1 MGVMPIPCPHFKITI
16 VKRSQGQSAVA
27 GAAYQ
32 SGERLFSEYDQKTK
46 FYNKKKE
53 LVHAEIMLPSHAP
66 PGFADRATLWNAV
79 EAVENQWNSQL
90 ARRIV
95 LAFPVEVPKEQYLSM
110 IKEFCQE
117 QFVSKGMI
125 ADFAIHDK
133 GDGNPHA
140 HILLTLRAMDEH
152 GKWLPKAR
160 KVYDL
165 DENGERIQLPSGN
178 WKCHKE
184 NTVDWNDQKYAGVW
198 RHGWETITNRYLEA
212 AGRPER
218 VDLRSFERQGIQQ
231 IPTVHLGPA
240 AHQMEKRGIETFLGN
255 LNRDIRA
262 ANSLMQSIR
271 SAIRGLQRWI
281 ADLNEKKQLLLDALE
296 KAKEPTLSDL
306 LVDYFNLRNEQRSDW
321 SGKAKL
327 KCTVRDFEEV
337 KRAVD
342 YLKAHSLNT
351 AEDLD
356 TAIRRL
362 CLLFC
367 TPAALFSS
375 PQMCYNSL
383 SIRKRGTR
391 MARNRQNLNIIY
403 ISDRMRETLR
413 PIVSCALTAVVA
425 PMGYGKTTAVRWFLA
440 EQARAGAVVL
450 QASIYSDNRSIFW
463 KSVQKAFAA
472 AGLTVLEGYDC
483 PADASGAALLLED
496 LCAALGGKTPYYLFL
511 DDFHLLGDERV
522 AQFLCRLAYRLPEN
536 VHLIVASRNRFL
548 PGEQVVRLGRR
559 LHRIEADG
567 LRLNREELLAY
578 THRCGV
584 EITAAQA
591 ESLLRSCEGWFSAV
605 YLNLHALAERGSLL
619 QPGSDIY
626 AMFTAAMLESLPE
639 KTRGFLAVMGLA
651 DEFTVEMARA
661 VTALPDA
668 EEVLRALTQQ
678 NAFVTRLPDGVSFRF
693 HHMMKEC
700 AERLFAQLPAARQT
714 EVWQRYGHWYAQKAQ
729 YLHAL
734 QAFEHCGDRD
744 AALAVIEADAGDL
757 LASLSPAELLQRLD
771 RCPVEA
777 LQRHPLAILV
787 LMRRMFTWQQIPK
800 MMELK
805 ALLEAAVAQHPA
817 WPAAERGNLLGEC
830 DLIQSFLF
838 YNDIT
843 QMSRLHRSASRQM
856 SRPAVTLRNSGSWTF
871 GSPSVLMMYYRAPG
885 ELGKELAE
893 MYECMP
899 HYYKITN
906 GHGRGAEL
914 LMDAEAAYLQG
925 AWEKAAVLLERARAD
940 SAGQENMTLCC
951 DFLALRL
958 ALCGKGK
965 EEYDFAA
972 KRAALLQKHDGVQV
986 HLLESIAAYF
996 YALQGRPEQA
1006 PELFREHK
1014 LAEVSFF
1021 GPCRPMMSLIE
1032 QQVWLA
1038 QGEYVKVIAHS
1049 EGLLRRCEAMHYGL
1063 VGLQARIQLAAA
1075 QLRFGQRADARAALA
1090 AALLDALQDDFW
1102 VLFVEQYPALAPLL
1116 EGEDWAACEPRLGP
1130 FVARILPA
1138 GRAFAARLGLRAPAP
1153 APELPLTDRDR
1164 ELARLVAGRCTN
1176 KEIAAALYLSE
1187 GTVKQYINQLYAKLD
1202 MGGDPR
1208 TRRAR
1213 LAEWYQKNAPRN

>member
-53 LVHAEIMLPSHAP
+53 LVHAEVMLPSHAP
-66 PGFADRATLWNAV
+66 PGYADRATLWNAV

-281 ADLNEKKQLLLDALE
+281 ADLTEKKQILLDALE

-413 PIVSCALTAVVA
+413 PIASCALTAVVA

-440 EQARAGAVVL
+440 EQAKAGAVVL

-463 KSVQKAFAA
+463 KSVQKAFTA

-536 VHLIVASRNRFL
+536 VHLIVVSRNRFL

-714 EVWQRYGHWYAQKAQ
+714 EVWQRYGRWYAQKAQ

-744 AALAVIEADAGDL
+744 AALAVIEADAGNL

-805 ALLEAAVAQHPA
+805 ALLEAAVAQHPE

-925 AWEKAAVLLERARAD
+925 AWEKAAVLLERARVDAT
-940 SAGQENMTLCC
+940 GQENMTLCC

-965 EEYDFAA
+965 EGYDFAA

-1032 QQVWLA
+1032 QQIWLA

-1075 QLRFGQRADARAALA
+1075 QLHFGQRAEARAALA
-1090 AALLDALQDDFW
+1090 AALLDAVQDDFW

-1116 EGEDWAACEPRLGP
+1116 EGEDWAVCEPRLGP

-1138 GRAFAARLGLRAPAP
+1138 GRAFAARLGLPAPAP

>member
-1 MGVMPIPCPHFKITI
+1 
-16 VKRSQGQSAVA
+16 
-27 GAAYQ
+27 
-32 SGERLFSEYDQKTK
+32 
-46 FYNKKKE
+46 
-53 LVHAEIMLPSHAP
+53 
-66 PGFADRATLWNAV
+66 
-79 EAVENQWNSQL
+79 
-90 ARRIV
+90 
-95 LAFPVEVPKEQYLSM
+95 
-110 IKEFCQE
+110 
-117 QFVSKGMI
+117 
-125 ADFAIHDK
+125 
-133 GDGNPHA
+133 
-140 HILLTLRAMDEH
+140 
-152 GKWLPKAR
+152 
-160 KVYDL
+160 
-165 DENGERIQLPSGN
+165 
-178 WKCHKE
+178 
-184 NTVDWNDQKYAGVW
+184 
-198 RHGWETITNRYLEA
+198 
-212 AGRPER
+212 
-218 VDLRSFERQGIQQ
+218 
-231 IPTVHLGPA
+231 
-240 AHQMEKRGIETFLGN
+240 
-255 LNRDIRA
+255 
-262 ANSLMQSIR
+262 
-271 SAIRGLQRWI
+271 
-281 ADLNEKKQLLLDALE
+281 
-296 KAKEPTLSDL
+296 
-306 LVDYFNLRNEQRSDW
+306 
-321 SGKAKL
+321 
-327 KCTVRDFEEV
+327 
-337 KRAVD
+337 
-342 YLKAHSLNT
+342 
-351 AEDLD
+351 
-356 TAIRRL
+356 
-362 CLLFC
+362 
-367 TPAALFSS
+367 
-375 PQMCYNSL
+375 
-383 SIRKRGTR
+383 

-413 PIVSCALTAVVA
+413 PIASCALTAVVA

-440 EQARAGAVVL
+440 EQAKAGAVVL

-463 KSVQKAFAA
+463 KSVQKAFIA

-567 LRLNREELLAY
+567 LRLNQEELLAY

-584 EITAAQA
+584 EITAAQT

-619 QPGSDIY
+619 QLGSDIY

-714 EVWQRYGHWYAQKAQ
+714 EVWQRYGRWYAQKAQ

-805 ALLEAAVAQHPA
+805 ALLEAAVAQHPE

-940 SAGQENMTLCC
+940 AAGQENMTLCC

-965 EEYDFAA
+965 EGYDFAA

-996 YALQGRPEQA
+996 YALQGRP
-1006 PELFREHK
+1006 R
-1014 LAEVSFF
+1014 SCS
-1021 GPCRPMMSLIE
+1021 GSTS
-1032 QQVWLA
+1032 W
-1038 QGEYVKVIAHS
+1038 
-1049 EGLLRRCEAMHYGL
+1049 
-1063 VGLQARIQLAAA
+1063 
-1075 QLRFGQRADARAALA
+1075 
-1090 AALLDALQDDFW
+1090 
-1102 VLFVEQYPALAPLL
+1102 
-1116 EGEDWAACEPRLGP
+1116 PR
-1130 FVARILPA
+1130 
-1138 GRAFAARLGLRAPAP
+1138 
-1153 APELPLTDRDR
+1153 
-1164 ELARLVAGRCTN
+1164 
-1176 KEIAAALYLSE
+1176 
-1187 GTVKQYINQLYAKLD
+1187 
-1202 MGGDPR
+1202 
-1208 TRRAR
+1208 
-1213 LAEWYQKNAPRN
+1213 

>member
-1 MGVMPIPCPHFKITI
+1 
-16 VKRSQGQSAVA
+16 
-27 GAAYQ
+27 
-32 SGERLFSEYDQKTK
+32 
-46 FYNKKKE
+46 
-53 LVHAEIMLPSHAP
+53 
-66 PGFADRATLWNAV
+66 
-79 EAVENQWNSQL
+79 
-90 ARRIV
+90 
-95 LAFPVEVPKEQYLSM
+95 
-110 IKEFCQE
+110 
-117 QFVSKGMI
+117 
-125 ADFAIHDK
+125 
-133 GDGNPHA
+133 
-140 HILLTLRAMDEH
+140 
-152 GKWLPKAR
+152 
-160 KVYDL
+160 
-165 DENGERIQLPSGN
+165 
-178 WKCHKE
+178 
-184 NTVDWNDQKYAGVW
+184 
-198 RHGWETITNRYLEA
+198 
-212 AGRPER
+212 
-218 VDLRSFERQGIQQ
+218 
-231 IPTVHLGPA
+231 
-240 AHQMEKRGIETFLGN
+240 
-255 LNRDIRA
+255 
-262 ANSLMQSIR
+262 
-271 SAIRGLQRWI
+271 
-281 ADLNEKKQLLLDALE
+281 
-296 KAKEPTLSDL
+296 
-306 LVDYFNLRNEQRSDW
+306 
-321 SGKAKL
+321 
-327 KCTVRDFEEV
+327 
-337 KRAVD
+337 
-342 YLKAHSLNT
+342 
-351 AEDLD
+351 
-356 TAIRRL
+356 
-362 CLLFC
+362 
-367 TPAALFSS
+367 
-375 PQMCYNSL
+375 
-383 SIRKRGTR
+383 

-413 PIVSCALTAVVA
+413 PIASCALTAVVA

-440 EQARAGAVVL
+440 EQAKAGAVVL

-559 LHRIEADG
+559 LHHIEADG

-714 EVWQRYGHWYAQKAQ
+714 DVWQRYGRWYAQKAQ

-805 ALLEAAVAQHPA
+805 ALLEAAVAQHPE

-885 ELGKELAE
+885 
-893 MYECMP
+893 
-899 HYYKITN
+899 
-906 GHGRGAEL
+906 
-914 LMDAEAAYLQG
+914 
-925 AWEKAAVLLERARAD
+925 
-940 SAGQENMTLCC
+940 QENMTLCC

-965 EEYDFAA
+965 EGYDFAA

-1063 VGLQARIQLAAA
+1063 VGLQARIQLPISSF
-1075 QLRFGQRADARAALA
+1075 R
-1090 AALLDALQDDFW
+1090 
-1102 VLFVEQYPALAPLL
+1102 
-1116 EGEDWAACEPRLGP
+1116 
-1130 FVARILPA
+1130 
-1138 GRAFAARLGLRAPAP
+1138 
-1153 APELPLTDRDR
+1153 
-1164 ELARLVAGRCTN
+1164 
-1176 KEIAAALYLSE
+1176 
-1187 GTVKQYINQLYAKLD
+1187 
-1202 MGGDPR
+1202 
-1208 TRRAR
+1208 
-1213 LAEWYQKNAPRN
+1213 

>member
-1 MGVMPIPCPHFKITI
+1 
-16 VKRSQGQSAVA
+16 
-27 GAAYQ
+27 
-32 SGERLFSEYDQKTK
+32 
-46 FYNKKKE
+46 
-53 LVHAEIMLPSHAP
+53 
-66 PGFADRATLWNAV
+66 
-79 EAVENQWNSQL
+79 
-90 ARRIV
+90 
-95 LAFPVEVPKEQYLSM
+95 
-110 IKEFCQE
+110 
-117 QFVSKGMI
+117 
-125 ADFAIHDK
+125 
-133 GDGNPHA
+133 
-140 HILLTLRAMDEH
+140 
-152 GKWLPKAR
+152 
-160 KVYDL
+160 
-165 DENGERIQLPSGN
+165 
-178 WKCHKE
+178 
-184 NTVDWNDQKYAGVW
+184 
-198 RHGWETITNRYLEA
+198 
-212 AGRPER
+212 
-218 VDLRSFERQGIQQ
+218 
-231 IPTVHLGPA
+231 
-240 AHQMEKRGIETFLGN
+240 
-255 LNRDIRA
+255 
-262 ANSLMQSIR
+262 
-271 SAIRGLQRWI
+271 
-281 ADLNEKKQLLLDALE
+281 
-296 KAKEPTLSDL
+296 
-306 LVDYFNLRNEQRSDW
+306 
-321 SGKAKL
+321 
-327 KCTVRDFEEV
+327 
-337 KRAVD
+337 
-342 YLKAHSLNT
+342 
-351 AEDLD
+351 
-356 TAIRRL
+356 
-362 CLLFC
+362 
-367 TPAALFSS
+367 
-375 PQMCYNSL
+375 
-383 SIRKRGTR
+383 

-413 PIVSCALTAVVA
+413 PIASCALTAVVA

-440 EQARAGAVVL
+440 EQAKAGAVVL

-483 PADASGAALLLED
+483 PADASDAALLLED

-605 YLNLHALAERGSLL
+605 YLNLHALTERGSLL

-744 AALAVIEADAGDL
+744 AALAVIEADAGNL
-757 LASLSPAELLQRLD
+757 LASLSPAELLQRLG

-805 ALLEAAVAQHPA
+805 ALLEAAVAQHPE

-925 AWEKAAVLLERARAD
+925 AWEKAAVLLERARVDAT
-940 SAGQENMTLCC
+940 GQENMTLCC

-965 EEYDFAA
+965 EGYDFAA
-972 KRAALLQKHDGVQV
+972 KRAALLQKARWGAGASAGKHRRLFLCPAGQAGAGPGAVPGAQAGRGELLWALPPHDVP
-986 HLLESIAAYF
+986 HRAAD
-996 YALQGRPEQA
+996 
-1006 PELFREHK
+1006 
-1014 LAEVSFF
+1014 
-1021 GPCRPMMSLIE
+1021 
-1032 QQVWLA
+1032 
-1038 QGEYVKVIAHS
+1038 
-1049 EGLLRRCEAMHYGL
+1049 L
-1063 VGLQARIQLAAA
+1063 VGAGRVREGDRPQRGPAAPVRGHA
-1075 QLRFGQRADARAALA
+1075 LRLGGAAGPH
-1090 AALLDALQDDFW
+1090 
-1102 VLFVEQYPALAPLL
+1102 PAGGGAAPL
-1116 EGEDWAACEPRLGP
+1116 R
-1130 FVARILPA
+1130 PA
-1138 GRAFAARLGLRAPAP
+1138 GRSPGRAGSGF
-1153 APELPLTDRDR
+1153 
-1164 ELARLVAGRCTN
+1164 AGRCAGRFLGALCGAVSRPGPPAGRGGLGRVR
-1176 KEIAAALYLSE
+1176 AASGALRGPHPARRPGLCRPAGPARPRPRAGAAPDRPRPGAGPS
-1187 GTVKQYINQLYAKLD
+1187 
-1202 MGGDPR
+1202 GGRAVHQQGDRRRPLPLRGHGEAVHQPAVRKAGYGRRPPHPPR
-1208 TRRAR
+1208 PAGRVVPEKRPPELT
-1213 LAEWYQKNAPRN
+1213 KN

>member
-1 MGVMPIPCPHFKITI
+1 
-16 VKRSQGQSAVA
+16 
-27 GAAYQ
+27 
-32 SGERLFSEYDQKTK
+32 
-46 FYNKKKE
+46 
-53 LVHAEIMLPSHAP
+53 
-66 PGFADRATLWNAV
+66 
-79 EAVENQWNSQL
+79 
-90 ARRIV
+90 
-95 LAFPVEVPKEQYLSM
+95 
-110 IKEFCQE
+110 
-117 QFVSKGMI
+117 
-125 ADFAIHDK
+125 
-133 GDGNPHA
+133 
-140 HILLTLRAMDEH
+140 
-152 GKWLPKAR
+152 
-160 KVYDL
+160 
-165 DENGERIQLPSGN
+165 
-178 WKCHKE
+178 
-184 NTVDWNDQKYAGVW
+184 
-198 RHGWETITNRYLEA
+198 
-212 AGRPER
+212 
-218 VDLRSFERQGIQQ
+218 
-231 IPTVHLGPA
+231 
-240 AHQMEKRGIETFLGN
+240 
-255 LNRDIRA
+255 
-262 ANSLMQSIR
+262 
-271 SAIRGLQRWI
+271 
-281 ADLNEKKQLLLDALE
+281 
-296 KAKEPTLSDL
+296 
-306 LVDYFNLRNEQRSDW
+306 
-321 SGKAKL
+321 
-327 KCTVRDFEEV
+327 
-337 KRAVD
+337 
-342 YLKAHSLNT
+342 
-351 AEDLD
+351 
-356 TAIRRL
+356 
-362 CLLFC
+362 
-367 TPAALFSS
+367 
-375 PQMCYNSL
+375 
-383 SIRKRGTR
+383 

-413 PIVSCALTAVVA
+413 PIASCALTAVVA

-440 EQARAGAVVL
+440 EQAKAGAVVL

-619 QPGSDIY
+619 QLGSDIY

-714 EVWQRYGHWYAQKAQ
+714 DVWQRYGRWYAQKAQ

-805 ALLEAAVAQHPA
+805 ALLEAAVAQHPE

-940 SAGQENMTLCC
+940 AAGQENMTLCC
-951 DFLALRL
+951 DFLALRM

-972 KRAALLQKHDGVQV
+972 KRAA
-986 HLLESIAAYF
+986 
-996 YALQGRPEQA
+996 
-1006 PELFREHK
+1006 
-1014 LAEVSFF
+1014 
-1021 GPCRPMMSLIE
+1021 
-1032 QQVWLA
+1032 
-1038 QGEYVKVIAHS
+1038 
-1049 EGLLRRCEAMHYGL
+1049 LLRRCEAMHYGL

-1075 QLRFGQRADARAALA
+1075 QLRFGQRAEARATLA
-1090 AALLDALQDDFW
+1090 AALLDAVQDDFW

-1116 EGEDWAACEPRLGP
+1116 EGEDWAVCELGP

-1138 GRAFAARLGLRAPAP
+1138 GRAFAARLGLPAP

>member
-1 MGVMPIPCPHFKITI
+1 
-16 VKRSQGQSAVA
+16 
-27 GAAYQ
+27 
-32 SGERLFSEYDQKTK
+32 
-46 FYNKKKE
+46 
-53 LVHAEIMLPSHAP
+53 
-66 PGFADRATLWNAV
+66 
-79 EAVENQWNSQL
+79 
-90 ARRIV
+90 
-95 LAFPVEVPKEQYLSM
+95 
-110 IKEFCQE
+110 
-117 QFVSKGMI
+117 
-125 ADFAIHDK
+125 
-133 GDGNPHA
+133 
-140 HILLTLRAMDEH
+140 
-152 GKWLPKAR
+152 
-160 KVYDL
+160 
-165 DENGERIQLPSGN
+165 
-178 WKCHKE
+178 
-184 NTVDWNDQKYAGVW
+184 
-198 RHGWETITNRYLEA
+198 
-212 AGRPER
+212 
-218 VDLRSFERQGIQQ
+218 
-231 IPTVHLGPA
+231 
-240 AHQMEKRGIETFLGN
+240 
-255 LNRDIRA
+255 
-262 ANSLMQSIR
+262 
-271 SAIRGLQRWI
+271 
-281 ADLNEKKQLLLDALE
+281 
-296 KAKEPTLSDL
+296 
-306 LVDYFNLRNEQRSDW
+306 
-321 SGKAKL
+321 
-327 KCTVRDFEEV
+327 
-337 KRAVD
+337 
-342 YLKAHSLNT
+342 
-351 AEDLD
+351 
-356 TAIRRL
+356 
-362 CLLFC
+362 
-367 TPAALFSS
+367 
-375 PQMCYNSL
+375 
-383 SIRKRGTR
+383 

-403 ISDRMRETLR
+403 ISDRMREMLR
-413 PIVSCALTAVVA
+413 PIASCALTAVVA

-440 EQARAGAVVL
+440 EQAKAGAVVL

-463 KSVQKAFAA
+463 KSVQKAFTA

-548 PGEQVVRLGRR
+548 PGEQVVRLGRQ

-591 ESLLRSCEGWFSAV
+591 ESLLRSCEGWFSAI
-605 YLNLHALAERGSLL
+605 YLNLHALTERGSLL

-668 EEVLRALTQQ
+668 EEALRALTQQ

-714 EVWQRYGHWYAQKAQ
+714 EVWQRYGRWYAQKAQ

-734 QAFEHCGDRD
+734 QAFEHCGDHD

-805 ALLEAAVAQHPA
+805 ALLEAAVAQHPE

-885 ELGKELAE
+885 KLGKELAE

-925 AWEKAAVLLERARAD
+925 AWEKAAVLLERAR
-940 SAGQENMTLCC
+940 SASS
-951 DFLALRL
+951 A
-958 ALCGKGK
+958 
-965 EEYDFAA
+965 
-972 KRAALLQKHDGVQV
+972 
-986 HLLESIAAYF
+986 S
-996 YALQGRPEQA
+996 GRPEQA

-1075 QLRFGQRADARAALA
+1075 QLRFGQRAEARAALA
-1090 AALLDALQDDFW
+1090 AALLDAVQDDFW

-1138 GRAFAARLGLRAPAP
+1138 GRAFAARLGLPAPAP

-1213 LAEWYQKNAPRN
+1213 LAEWYRKNAPRN

>member
-1 MGVMPIPCPHFKITI
+1 M
-16 VKRSQGQSAVA
+16 
-27 GAAYQ
+27 
-32 SGERLFSEYDQKTK
+32 
-46 FYNKKKE
+46 
-53 LVHAEIMLPSHAP
+53 
-66 PGFADRATLWNAV
+66 
-79 EAVENQWNSQL
+79 
-90 ARRIV
+90 
-95 LAFPVEVPKEQYLSM
+95 
-110 IKEFCQE
+110 
-117 QFVSKGMI
+117 
-125 ADFAIHDK
+125 
-133 GDGNPHA
+133 
-140 HILLTLRAMDEH
+140 
-152 GKWLPKAR
+152 
-160 KVYDL
+160 
-165 DENGERIQLPSGN
+165 
-178 WKCHKE
+178 
-184 NTVDWNDQKYAGVW
+184 
-198 RHGWETITNRYLEA
+198 
-212 AGRPER
+212 
-218 VDLRSFERQGIQQ
+218 
-231 IPTVHLGPA
+231 
-240 AHQMEKRGIETFLGN
+240 
-255 LNRDIRA
+255 
-262 ANSLMQSIR
+262 
-271 SAIRGLQRWI
+271 
-281 ADLNEKKQLLLDALE
+281 
-296 KAKEPTLSDL
+296 
-306 LVDYFNLRNEQRSDW
+306 
-321 SGKAKL
+321 
-327 KCTVRDFEEV
+327 
-337 KRAVD
+337 
-342 YLKAHSLNT
+342 
-351 AEDLD
+351 
-356 TAIRRL
+356 
-362 CLLFC
+362 
-367 TPAALFSS
+367 
-375 PQMCYNSL
+375 
-383 SIRKRGTR
+383 
-391 MARNRQNLNIIY
+391 
-403 ISDRMRETLR
+403 
-413 PIVSCALTAVVA
+413 
-425 PMGYGKTTAVRWFLA
+425 
-440 EQARAGAVVL
+440 
-450 QASIYSDNRSIFW
+450 
-463 KSVQKAFAA
+463 QKAFAA

-619 QPGSDIY
+619 QPGPDIY

-714 EVWQRYGHWYAQKAQ
+714 EVWQRYGRWYAQKAQ

-805 ALLEAAVAQHPA
+805 ALLEAAVAQHPE

-906 GHGRGAEL
+906 GHGRG
-914 LMDAEAAYLQG
+914 
-925 AWEKAAVLLERARAD
+925 
-940 SAGQENMTLCC
+940 
-951 DFLALRL
+951 
-958 ALCGKGK
+958 
-965 EEYDFAA
+965 
-972 KRAALLQKHDGVQV
+972 
-986 HLLESIAAYF
+986 
-996 YALQGRPEQA
+996 P
-1006 PELFREHK
+1006 
-1014 LAEVSFF
+1014 SF
-1021 GPCRPMMSLIE
+1021 
-1032 QQVWLA
+1032 
-1038 QGEYVKVIAHS
+1038 
-1049 EGLLRRCEAMHYGL
+1049 
-1063 VGLQARIQLAAA
+1063 
-1075 QLRFGQRADARAALA
+1075 
-1090 AALLDALQDDFW
+1090 
-1102 VLFVEQYPALAPLL
+1102 
-1116 EGEDWAACEPRLGP
+1116 
-1130 FVARILPA
+1130 
-1138 GRAFAARLGLRAPAP
+1138 
-1153 APELPLTDRDR
+1153 
-1164 ELARLVAGRCTN
+1164 
-1176 KEIAAALYLSE
+1176 
-1187 GTVKQYINQLYAKLD
+1187 
-1202 MGGDPR
+1202 
-1208 TRRAR
+1208 
-1213 LAEWYQKNAPRN
+1213 

>member
-1 MGVMPIPCPHFKITI
+1 
-16 VKRSQGQSAVA
+16 
-27 GAAYQ
+27 
-32 SGERLFSEYDQKTK
+32 
-46 FYNKKKE
+46 
-53 LVHAEIMLPSHAP
+53 
-66 PGFADRATLWNAV
+66 
-79 EAVENQWNSQL
+79 
-90 ARRIV
+90 
-95 LAFPVEVPKEQYLSM
+95 
-110 IKEFCQE
+110 
-117 QFVSKGMI
+117 
-125 ADFAIHDK
+125 
-133 GDGNPHA
+133 
-140 HILLTLRAMDEH
+140 
-152 GKWLPKAR
+152 
-160 KVYDL
+160 
-165 DENGERIQLPSGN
+165 
-178 WKCHKE
+178 
-184 NTVDWNDQKYAGVW
+184 
-198 RHGWETITNRYLEA
+198 
-212 AGRPER
+212 
-218 VDLRSFERQGIQQ
+218 
-231 IPTVHLGPA
+231 
-240 AHQMEKRGIETFLGN
+240 
-255 LNRDIRA
+255 
-262 ANSLMQSIR
+262 
-271 SAIRGLQRWI
+271 
-281 ADLNEKKQLLLDALE
+281 
-296 KAKEPTLSDL
+296 
-306 LVDYFNLRNEQRSDW
+306 
-321 SGKAKL
+321 
-327 KCTVRDFEEV
+327 
-337 KRAVD
+337 
-342 YLKAHSLNT
+342 
-351 AEDLD
+351 
-356 TAIRRL
+356 
-362 CLLFC
+362 
-367 TPAALFSS
+367 
-375 PQMCYNSL
+375 
-383 SIRKRGTR
+383 

-413 PIVSCALTAVVA
+413 PIASCALTAVVA

-440 EQARAGAVVL
+440 EQAKAGAVVL

-619 QPGSDIY
+619 QPGPDIY

-668 EEVLRALTQQ
+668 EEVLRVLTQQ

-714 EVWQRYGHWYAQKAQ
+714 EVWQRYGRWYAQKAQ

-805 ALLEAAVAQHPA
+805 ALLEAAVAQHPE
-817 WPAAERGNLLGEC
+817 WPAAERGNLL
-830 DLIQSFLF
+830 
-838 YNDIT
+838 
-843 QMSRLHRSASRQM
+843 
-856 SRPAVTLRNSGSWTF
+856 
-871 GSPSVLMMYYRAPG
+871 
-885 ELGKELAE
+885 
-893 MYECMP
+893 
-899 HYYKITN
+899 
-906 GHGRGAEL
+906 
-914 LMDAEAAYLQG
+914 G

-940 SAGQENMTLCC
+940 AAGQENMTLCC

-965 EEYDFAA
+965 EGYDFAA

-1032 QQVWLA
+1032 QQIWLA

-1075 QLRFGQRADARAALA
+1075 QLRFGQRAEARATLA
-1090 AALLDALQDDFW
+1090 AALLDAVQDDFW

-1138 GRAFAARLGLRAPAP
+1138 GRAFAVRLGLPAP

>member
-1 MGVMPIPCPHFKITI
+1 
-16 VKRSQGQSAVA
+16 
-27 GAAYQ
+27 
-32 SGERLFSEYDQKTK
+32 
-46 FYNKKKE
+46 
-53 LVHAEIMLPSHAP
+53 
-66 PGFADRATLWNAV
+66 
-79 EAVENQWNSQL
+79 
-90 ARRIV
+90 
-95 LAFPVEVPKEQYLSM
+95 
-110 IKEFCQE
+110 
-117 QFVSKGMI
+117 
-125 ADFAIHDK
+125 
-133 GDGNPHA
+133 
-140 HILLTLRAMDEH
+140 
-152 GKWLPKAR
+152 
-160 KVYDL
+160 
-165 DENGERIQLPSGN
+165 
-178 WKCHKE
+178 
-184 NTVDWNDQKYAGVW
+184 
-198 RHGWETITNRYLEA
+198 
-212 AGRPER
+212 
-218 VDLRSFERQGIQQ
+218 
-231 IPTVHLGPA
+231 
-240 AHQMEKRGIETFLGN
+240 
-255 LNRDIRA
+255 
-262 ANSLMQSIR
+262 
-271 SAIRGLQRWI
+271 
-281 ADLNEKKQLLLDALE
+281 
-296 KAKEPTLSDL
+296 
-306 LVDYFNLRNEQRSDW
+306 
-321 SGKAKL
+321 
-327 KCTVRDFEEV
+327 
-337 KRAVD
+337 
-342 YLKAHSLNT
+342 
-351 AEDLD
+351 
-356 TAIRRL
+356 
-362 CLLFC
+362 
-367 TPAALFSS
+367 
-375 PQMCYNSL
+375 
-383 SIRKRGTR
+383 

-413 PIVSCALTAVVA
+413 PIASCALTAVVA

-440 EQARAGAVVL
+440 EQAKAGAVVL

-619 QPGSDIY
+619 QLGSDIY

-714 EVWQRYGHWYAQKAQ
+714 EVWQRYGRWYAQKAQ

-744 AALAVIEADAGDL
+744 AALPSSSGRGGSARLPQPARAAAAAGPLPGGSAAAPPAGHSGADAPDVH
-757 LASLSPAELLQRLD
+757 LAADPQNDGAESPAGS
-771 RCPVEA
+771 
-777 LQRHPLAILV
+777 
-787 LMRRMFTWQQIPK
+787 RRGPTP
-800 MMELK
+800 E
-805 ALLEAAVAQHPA
+805 

-906 GHGRGAEL
+906 GHGQGAEL

-925 AWEKAAVLLERARAD
+925 AWEKA
-940 SAGQENMTLCC
+940 LCC
-951 DFLALRL
+951 WS
-958 ALCGKGK
+958 GPGPTPP
-965 EEYDFAA
+965 
-972 KRAALLQKHDGVQV
+972 
-986 HLLESIAAYF
+986 
-996 YALQGRPEQA
+996 GR
-1006 PELFREHK
+1006 
-1014 LAEVSFF
+1014 
-1021 GPCRPMMSLIE
+1021 
-1032 QQVWLA
+1032 
-1038 QGEYVKVIAHS
+1038 
-1049 EGLLRRCEAMHYGL
+1049 
-1063 VGLQARIQLAAA
+1063 
-1075 QLRFGQRADARAALA
+1075 
-1090 AALLDALQDDFW
+1090 
-1102 VLFVEQYPALAPLL
+1102 
-1116 EGEDWAACEPRLGP
+1116 
-1130 FVARILPA
+1130 
-1138 GRAFAARLGLRAPAP
+1138 
-1153 APELPLTDRDR
+1153 
-1164 ELARLVAGRCTN
+1164 
-1176 KEIAAALYLSE
+1176 
-1187 GTVKQYINQLYAKLD
+1187 
-1202 MGGDPR
+1202 R
-1208 TRRAR
+1208 T
-1213 LAEWYQKNAPRN
+1213 

>member
-1 MGVMPIPCPHFKITI
+1 
-16 VKRSQGQSAVA
+16 
-27 GAAYQ
+27 
-32 SGERLFSEYDQKTK
+32 
-46 FYNKKKE
+46 
-53 LVHAEIMLPSHAP
+53 
-66 PGFADRATLWNAV
+66 
-79 EAVENQWNSQL
+79 
-90 ARRIV
+90 
-95 LAFPVEVPKEQYLSM
+95 
-110 IKEFCQE
+110 
-117 QFVSKGMI
+117 
-125 ADFAIHDK
+125 
-133 GDGNPHA
+133 
-140 HILLTLRAMDEH
+140 
-152 GKWLPKAR
+152 
-160 KVYDL
+160 
-165 DENGERIQLPSGN
+165 
-178 WKCHKE
+178 
-184 NTVDWNDQKYAGVW
+184 
-198 RHGWETITNRYLEA
+198 
-212 AGRPER
+212 
-218 VDLRSFERQGIQQ
+218 
-231 IPTVHLGPA
+231 
-240 AHQMEKRGIETFLGN
+240 
-255 LNRDIRA
+255 
-262 ANSLMQSIR
+262 
-271 SAIRGLQRWI
+271 
-281 ADLNEKKQLLLDALE
+281 
-296 KAKEPTLSDL
+296 
-306 LVDYFNLRNEQRSDW
+306 
-321 SGKAKL
+321 
-327 KCTVRDFEEV
+327 
-337 KRAVD
+337 
-342 YLKAHSLNT
+342 
-351 AEDLD
+351 
-356 TAIRRL
+356 
-362 CLLFC
+362 
-367 TPAALFSS
+367 
-375 PQMCYNSL
+375 MCYNSL

-413 PIVSCALTAVVA
+413 PIASCALTAVVA

-440 EQARAGAVVL
+440 EQAKAGAVVL

-605 YLNLHALAERGSLL
+605 YLNLHALTERGSLL

-668 EEVLRALTQQ
+668 
-678 NAFVTRLPDGVSFRF
+678 
-693 HHMMKEC
+693 
-700 AERLFAQLPAARQT
+700 
-714 EVWQRYGHWYAQKAQ
+714 
-729 YLHAL
+729 
-734 QAFEHCGDRD
+734 GDM
-744 AALAVIEADAGDL
+744 

-940 SAGQENMTLCC
+940 AAGQENMTLCC

-972 KRAALLQKHDGVQV
+972 KRAALLQKHDGVQM

-1090 AALLDALQDDFW
+1090 AALLDAVQDDFW

-1116 EGEDWAACEPRLGP
+1116 EEEDWAVCEPRLGP

-1138 GRAFAARLGLRAPAP
+1138 GRAFAARLGLPAP

-1202 MGGDPR
+1202 MGGAPR

>member
-1 MGVMPIPCPHFKITI
+1 
-16 VKRSQGQSAVA
+16 
-27 GAAYQ
+27 
-32 SGERLFSEYDQKTK
+32 
-46 FYNKKKE
+46 
-53 LVHAEIMLPSHAP
+53 
-66 PGFADRATLWNAV
+66 
-79 EAVENQWNSQL
+79 
-90 ARRIV
+90 
-95 LAFPVEVPKEQYLSM
+95 
-110 IKEFCQE
+110 
-117 QFVSKGMI
+117 
-125 ADFAIHDK
+125 
-133 GDGNPHA
+133 
-140 HILLTLRAMDEH
+140 
-152 GKWLPKAR
+152 
-160 KVYDL
+160 
-165 DENGERIQLPSGN
+165 
-178 WKCHKE
+178 
-184 NTVDWNDQKYAGVW
+184 
-198 RHGWETITNRYLEA
+198 
-212 AGRPER
+212 
-218 VDLRSFERQGIQQ
+218 
-231 IPTVHLGPA
+231 
-240 AHQMEKRGIETFLGN
+240 
-255 LNRDIRA
+255 
-262 ANSLMQSIR
+262 
-271 SAIRGLQRWI
+271 
-281 ADLNEKKQLLLDALE
+281 
-296 KAKEPTLSDL
+296 
-306 LVDYFNLRNEQRSDW
+306 
-321 SGKAKL
+321 
-327 KCTVRDFEEV
+327 
-337 KRAVD
+337 
-342 YLKAHSLNT
+342 
-351 AEDLD
+351 
-356 TAIRRL
+356 
-362 CLLFC
+362 
-367 TPAALFSS
+367 
-375 PQMCYNSL
+375 
-383 SIRKRGTR
+383 

-413 PIVSCALTAVVA
+413 PIAFCALTAVVA

-440 EQARAGAVVL
+440 EQAKAGAVVL

-714 EVWQRYGHWYAQKAQ
+714 EVWQRYGRWYAQKAQ

-805 ALLEAAVAQHPA
+805 ALLEAAVAQHPE

-843 QMSRLHRSASRQM
+843 QMSCLHRSASRQM

-940 SAGQENMTLCC
+940 AAGQENMTLCC

-965 EEYDFAA
+965 EGVRFCRQARRPAA
-972 KRAALLQKHDGVQV
+972 KARRGAGASAGKHRRLFLRFAGQAGAGPGAVPGAQAGRGELLWALPPHDVPHRAAGLAGAGGVREGDRPQRGP
-986 HLLESIAAYF
+986 AAPVRGH
-996 YALQGRPEQA
+996 ALRSG
-1006 PELFREHK
+1006 
-1014 LAEVSFF
+1014 
-1021 GPCRPMMSLIE
+1021 GPAGPHP
-1032 QQVWLA
+1032 A
-1038 QGEYVKVIAHS
+1038 G
-1049 EGLLRRCEAMHYGL
+1049 GG
-1063 VGLQARIQLAAA
+1063 
-1075 QLRFGQRADARAALA
+1075 A
-1090 AALLDALQDDFW
+1090 AALW
-1102 VLFVEQYPALAPLL
+1102 
-1116 EGEDWAACEPRLGP
+1116 
-1130 FVARILPA
+1130 PA
-1138 GRAFAARLGLRAPAP
+1138 GRGPGRAGSGF
-1153 APELPLTDRDR
+1153 
-1164 ELARLVAGRCTN
+1164 AGRCAGRFLGALCGAVSRFGPPAGRRGLGRVR
-1176 KEIAAALYLSE
+1176 AASGAFRGPHPARRPGLCRPAGPTGPRAGAAPDRPRPGAGPS
-1187 GTVKQYINQLYAKLD
+1187 
-1202 MGGDPR
+1202 GGRAVHQQGDRRCPLPLRGHGEAVHQPAVRKAGYGRRPPHPPR
-1208 TRRAR
+1208 PAGRVVPEKRPPELT
-1213 LAEWYQKNAPRN
+1213 KN

>member
-1 MGVMPIPCPHFKITI
+1 MEVMPIPCPHFKITI

-66 PGFADRATLWNAV
+66 PGYADRATLWNAV

-95 LAFPVEVPKEQYLSM
+95 LAFPVEVPKEQYLPM
-110 IKEFCQE
+110 LKEFCQE
-117 QFVSKGMI
+117 QFISKGMI

-165 DENGERIQLPSGN
+165 DENGERIRLPSGN

-184 NTVDWNDQKYAGVW
+184 NTVDWNDQKYAEVW
-198 RHGWETITNRYLEA
+198 RHSWETITNRYLEA

-240 AHQMEKRGIETFLGN
+240 AHQMEKRGVETFLGN

-281 ADLNEKKQLLLDALE
+281 ADLTEKKQLLLDALE
-296 KAKEPTLSDL
+296 KAKKPTLSDL

-327 KCTVRDFEEV
+327 KCTVRDFEKV

-342 YLKAHSLNT
+342 YLKTHSLNT
-351 AEDLD
+351 IGDLD

-413 PIVSCALTAVVA
+413 PIASCALTAVVA

-440 EQARAGAVVL
+440 EQAKAGAVVL

-668 EEVLRALTQQ
+668 EEALRALTQQ

-714 EVWQRYGHWYAQKAQ
+714 EVWQRYGHWYAKKAQ

-734 QAFEHCGDRD
+734 QAFEHCGDHD

-940 SAGQENMTLCC
+940 AAGQENMTLCC

-1063 VGLQARIQLAAA
+1063 VGLQTRIQLAAA

-1116 EGEDWAACEPRLGP
+1116 EGEDWAVCEPRLGP

>member
-1 MGVMPIPCPHFKITI
+1 
-16 VKRSQGQSAVA
+16 
-27 GAAYQ
+27 
-32 SGERLFSEYDQKTK
+32 
-46 FYNKKKE
+46 
-53 LVHAEIMLPSHAP
+53 
-66 PGFADRATLWNAV
+66 
-79 EAVENQWNSQL
+79 
-90 ARRIV
+90 
-95 LAFPVEVPKEQYLSM
+95 
-110 IKEFCQE
+110 
-117 QFVSKGMI
+117 
-125 ADFAIHDK
+125 
-133 GDGNPHA
+133 
-140 HILLTLRAMDEH
+140 
-152 GKWLPKAR
+152 
-160 KVYDL
+160 
-165 DENGERIQLPSGN
+165 
-178 WKCHKE
+178 
-184 NTVDWNDQKYAGVW
+184 
-198 RHGWETITNRYLEA
+198 
-212 AGRPER
+212 
-218 VDLRSFERQGIQQ
+218 
-231 IPTVHLGPA
+231 
-240 AHQMEKRGIETFLGN
+240 
-255 LNRDIRA
+255 
-262 ANSLMQSIR
+262 
-271 SAIRGLQRWI
+271 
-281 ADLNEKKQLLLDALE
+281 
-296 KAKEPTLSDL
+296 
-306 LVDYFNLRNEQRSDW
+306 
-321 SGKAKL
+321 
-327 KCTVRDFEEV
+327 
-337 KRAVD
+337 
-342 YLKAHSLNT
+342 
-351 AEDLD
+351 
-356 TAIRRL
+356 
-362 CLLFC
+362 
-367 TPAALFSS
+367 
-375 PQMCYNSL
+375 
-383 SIRKRGTR
+383 

-413 PIVSCALTAVVA
+413 PIASCALTAVVA

-440 EQARAGAVVL
+440 EQAKAGAVVL

-463 KSVQKAFAA
+463 KSVQKAFAT

-714 EVWQRYGHWYAQKAQ
+714 EVWQRYGRWYAQKAQ

-940 SAGQENMTLCC
+940 AAGQENMTLCC
-951 DFLALRL
+951 DFLALPPHDVPHRAAGL
-958 ALCGKGK
+958 AGAGRVREGDRPQRGPAVPVRGHALRSGGPAGPHPAGGGAAALRSAGRGPGRAGSGFAGRCAGRFLGALCG
-965 EEYDFAA
+965 A
-972 KRAALLQKHDGVQV
+972 
-986 HLLESIAAYF
+986 
-996 YALQGRPEQA
+996 
-1006 PELFREHK
+1006 
-1014 LAEVSFF
+1014 VSRS
-1021 GPCRPMMSLIE
+1021 GP
-1032 QQVWLA
+1032 
-1038 QGEYVKVIAHS
+1038 
-1049 EGLLRRCEAMHYGL
+1049 
-1063 VGLQARIQLAAA
+1063 
-1075 QLRFGQRADARAALA
+1075 
-1090 AALLDALQDDFW
+1090 
-1102 VLFVEQYPALAPLL
+1102 
-1116 EGEDWAACEPRLGP
+1116 
-1130 FVARILPA
+1130 PA
-1138 GRAFAARLGLRAPAP
+1138 GRGGLGRLRAASGAFRSPHPARRPGLCRP
-1153 APELPLTDRDR
+1153 AGPARPRAGAAPDRPRPGAGPSGGRAVHQQGDRCRPLPLRGHGEAVHQPAVRKAGYGRRPPHPPRPLGRVVPEKRPPELT
-1164 ELARLVAGRCTN
+1164 
-1176 KEIAAALYLSE
+1176 
-1187 GTVKQYINQLYAKLD
+1187 
-1202 MGGDPR
+1202 
-1208 TRRAR
+1208 
-1213 LAEWYQKNAPRN
+1213 KN

>member
-1 MGVMPIPCPHFKITI
+1 
-16 VKRSQGQSAVA
+16 
-27 GAAYQ
+27 
-32 SGERLFSEYDQKTK
+32 
-46 FYNKKKE
+46 
-53 LVHAEIMLPSHAP
+53 
-66 PGFADRATLWNAV
+66 
-79 EAVENQWNSQL
+79 
-90 ARRIV
+90 
-95 LAFPVEVPKEQYLSM
+95 
-110 IKEFCQE
+110 
-117 QFVSKGMI
+117 
-125 ADFAIHDK
+125 
-133 GDGNPHA
+133 
-140 HILLTLRAMDEH
+140 
-152 GKWLPKAR
+152 
-160 KVYDL
+160 
-165 DENGERIQLPSGN
+165 
-178 WKCHKE
+178 
-184 NTVDWNDQKYAGVW
+184 
-198 RHGWETITNRYLEA
+198 
-212 AGRPER
+212 
-218 VDLRSFERQGIQQ
+218 
-231 IPTVHLGPA
+231 
-240 AHQMEKRGIETFLGN
+240 
-255 LNRDIRA
+255 
-262 ANSLMQSIR
+262 
-271 SAIRGLQRWI
+271 
-281 ADLNEKKQLLLDALE
+281 
-296 KAKEPTLSDL
+296 
-306 LVDYFNLRNEQRSDW
+306 
-321 SGKAKL
+321 
-327 KCTVRDFEEV
+327 
-337 KRAVD
+337 
-342 YLKAHSLNT
+342 
-351 AEDLD
+351 
-356 TAIRRL
+356 
-362 CLLFC
+362 
-367 TPAALFSS
+367 
-375 PQMCYNSL
+375 MCYNSL

-413 PIVSCALTAVVA
+413 PIASCALTAVVA

-440 EQARAGAVVL
+440 EQAKAGAVVL

-619 QPGSDIY
+619 QLGSDIY

-714 EVWQRYGHWYAQKAQ
+714 EVWQRYGRWYAQKAQ

-805 ALLEAAVAQHPA
+805 ALLEAAVAQHPE
-817 WPAAERGNLLGEC
+817 WSAAERGNLLGEC

-899 HYYKITN
+899 HYYKITQ
-906 GHGRGAEL
+906 GHGQGAEL
-914 LMDAEAAYLQG
+914 VMDAEAAFMQG
-925 AWEKAAVLLERARAD
+925 HFERAVLLLERARVRAA
-940 SAGQENMTLCC
+940 SRGQENMALCC

-958 ALCGKGK
+958 SLCGQAG
-965 EEYDFAA
+965 EPFDFEAR
-972 KRAALLQKHDGVQV
+972 RAALLQRHDAVLL
-986 HLLESIAAYF
+986 HLLESIEAYY
-996 YALQGRPEQA
+996 YALLGRTDAVPEV
-1006 PELFREHK
+1006 FREHR
-1014 LAEVSFF
+1014 LASVSYFAL
-1021 GPCRPMMSLIE
+1021 CRPMMEMIE
-1032 QQVWLA
+1032 LQVWLA
-1038 QGEYVKVIAHS
+1038 QGQAVKVLA
-1049 EGLLRRCEAMHYGL
+1049 RCEELLAACQRFHYGL
-1063 VGLQARIQLAAA
+1063 VALHVRVQMAAA
-1075 QLRFGQRADARAALA
+1075 YGLYGQPAEARAALEQALAEA
-1090 AALLDALQDDFW
+1090 APDGFW
-1102 VLFVEQYPALAPLL
+1102 MPLAENYRYLAPLL
-1116 EGEDWAACEPRLGP
+1116 AQGGWGSAQPLVERAIALGQRYEARRAQLNSSADRPAIAAALTEK
-1130 FVARILPA
+1130 
-1138 GRAFAARLGLRAPAP
+1138 
-1153 APELPLTDRDR
+1153 ELA
-1164 ELARLVAGRCTN
+1164 LARLVAQRRTN
-1176 KEIAAALYLSE
+1176 KEIAETLHLSE

-1202 MGGDPR
+1202 IGGAVR
-1208 TRRAR
+1208 NKRAQ
-1213 LAEWYQKNAPRN
+1213 LAALFGTKY

>member
-1 MGVMPIPCPHFKITI
+1 LGVMPIPCPHFKITI

-53 LVHAEIMLPSHAP
+53 LVHAEIMLPSYAP
-66 PGFADRATLWNAV
+66 PGYADRATLWNAV

-95 LAFPVEVPKEQYLSM
+95 LAFPVEVPKERYLSM

-125 ADFAIHDK
+125 ADLAIHDK

-140 HILLTLRAMDEH
+140 HILLTLRAMDKH

-184 NTVDWNDQKYAGVW
+184 NTVDWNDQKYAEVW
-198 RHGWETITNRYLEA
+198 RHSWGTITNRYLEA

-240 AHQMEKRGIETFLGN
+240 AHQMKKRGVETFLGN

-327 KCTVRDFEEV
+327 KCTVRNFEEI
-337 KRAVD
+337 RQAVD
-342 YLKAHSLNT
+342 YLKTHSLNT
-351 AEDLD
+351 VEDLD

-403 ISDRMRETLR
+403 ISDRMREMLR
-413 PIVSCALTAVVA
+413 PIASCALTAVVA

-440 EQARAGAVVL
+440 EQAKAGAVVL

-483 PADASGAALLLED
+483 PADASGAALLMED

-805 ALLEAAVAQHPA
+805 ALLDAAVAQHPE

-906 GHGRGAEL
+906 GHGRG
-914 LMDAEAAYLQG
+914 
-925 AWEKAAVLLERARAD
+925 
-940 SAGQENMTLCC
+940 
-951 DFLALRL
+951 
-958 ALCGKGK
+958 
-965 EEYDFAA
+965 
-972 KRAALLQKHDGVQV
+972 
-986 HLLESIAAYF
+986 
-996 YALQGRPEQA
+996 P
-1006 PELFREHK
+1006 
-1014 LAEVSFF
+1014 SF
-1021 GPCRPMMSLIE
+1021 
-1032 QQVWLA
+1032 
-1038 QGEYVKVIAHS
+1038 
-1049 EGLLRRCEAMHYGL
+1049 
-1063 VGLQARIQLAAA
+1063 
-1075 QLRFGQRADARAALA
+1075 
-1090 AALLDALQDDFW
+1090 
-1102 VLFVEQYPALAPLL
+1102 
-1116 EGEDWAACEPRLGP
+1116 
-1130 FVARILPA
+1130 
-1138 GRAFAARLGLRAPAP
+1138 
-1153 APELPLTDRDR
+1153 
-1164 ELARLVAGRCTN
+1164 
-1176 KEIAAALYLSE
+1176 
-1187 GTVKQYINQLYAKLD
+1187 
-1202 MGGDPR
+1202 
-1208 TRRAR
+1208 
-1213 LAEWYQKNAPRN
+1213 

>member
-1 MGVMPIPCPHFKITI
+1 
-16 VKRSQGQSAVA
+16 
-27 GAAYQ
+27 
-32 SGERLFSEYDQKTK
+32 
-46 FYNKKKE
+46 
-53 LVHAEIMLPSHAP
+53 
-66 PGFADRATLWNAV
+66 
-79 EAVENQWNSQL
+79 
-90 ARRIV
+90 
-95 LAFPVEVPKEQYLSM
+95 
-110 IKEFCQE
+110 
-117 QFVSKGMI
+117 
-125 ADFAIHDK
+125 
-133 GDGNPHA
+133 
-140 HILLTLRAMDEH
+140 
-152 GKWLPKAR
+152 
-160 KVYDL
+160 
-165 DENGERIQLPSGN
+165 
-178 WKCHKE
+178 
-184 NTVDWNDQKYAGVW
+184 
-198 RHGWETITNRYLEA
+198 
-212 AGRPER
+212 
-218 VDLRSFERQGIQQ
+218 
-231 IPTVHLGPA
+231 
-240 AHQMEKRGIETFLGN
+240 
-255 LNRDIRA
+255 
-262 ANSLMQSIR
+262 
-271 SAIRGLQRWI
+271 
-281 ADLNEKKQLLLDALE
+281 
-296 KAKEPTLSDL
+296 
-306 LVDYFNLRNEQRSDW
+306 
-321 SGKAKL
+321 
-327 KCTVRDFEEV
+327 
-337 KRAVD
+337 
-342 YLKAHSLNT
+342 
-351 AEDLD
+351 
-356 TAIRRL
+356 
-362 CLLFC
+362 
-367 TPAALFSS
+367 
-375 PQMCYNSL
+375 
-383 SIRKRGTR
+383 

-403 ISDRMRETLR
+403 ISDRMREALR
-413 PIVSCALTAVVA
+413 PIASCALTAVVA

-440 EQARAGAVVL
+440 EQAKAGAVVL

-463 KSVQKAFAA
+463 KSVQKAFTA

-496 LCAALGGKTPYYLFL
+496 LCVALGGKTPYYLFL

-668 EEVLRALTQQ
+668 EEALRALTQQ

-714 EVWQRYGHWYAQKAQ
+714 EVWQRYGRWYAQKAH

-871 GSPSVLMMYYRAPG
+871 GSPSVLMMYYRAP
-885 ELGKELAE
+885 
-893 MYECMP
+893 
-899 HYYKITN
+899 
-906 GHGRGAEL
+906 RGA
-914 LMDAEAAYLQG
+914 
-925 AWEKAAVLLERARAD
+925 
-940 SAGQENMTLCC
+940 
-951 DFLALRL
+951 
-958 ALCGKGK
+958 
-965 EEYDFAA
+965 
-972 KRAALLQKHDGVQV
+972 
-986 HLLESIAAYF
+986 
-996 YALQGRPEQA
+996 
-1006 PELFREHK
+1006 
-1014 LAEVSFF
+1014 
-1021 GPCRPMMSLIE
+1021 
-1032 QQVWLA
+1032 
-1038 QGEYVKVIAHS
+1038 
-1049 EGLLRRCEAMHYGL
+1049 
-1063 VGLQARIQLAAA
+1063 
-1075 QLRFGQRADARAALA
+1075 GQRTGRN
-1090 AALLDALQDDFW
+1090 
-1102 VLFVEQYPALAPLL
+1102 VRVYAPLL
-1116 EGEDWAACEPRLGP
+1116 
-1130 FVARILPA
+1130 
-1138 GRAFAARLGLRAPAP
+1138 
-1153 APELPLTDRDR
+1153 
-1164 ELARLVAGRCTN
+1164 
-1176 KEIAAALYLSE
+1176 
-1187 GTVKQYINQLYAKLD
+1187 
-1202 MGGDPR
+1202 
-1208 TRRAR
+1208 
-1213 LAEWYQKNAPRN
+1213 

>member
-1 MGVMPIPCPHFKITI
+1 
-16 VKRSQGQSAVA
+16 
-27 GAAYQ
+27 
-32 SGERLFSEYDQKTK
+32 
-46 FYNKKKE
+46 
-53 LVHAEIMLPSHAP
+53 
-66 PGFADRATLWNAV
+66 
-79 EAVENQWNSQL
+79 
-90 ARRIV
+90 
-95 LAFPVEVPKEQYLSM
+95 
-110 IKEFCQE
+110 
-117 QFVSKGMI
+117 
-125 ADFAIHDK
+125 
-133 GDGNPHA
+133 
-140 HILLTLRAMDEH
+140 
-152 GKWLPKAR
+152 
-160 KVYDL
+160 
-165 DENGERIQLPSGN
+165 
-178 WKCHKE
+178 
-184 NTVDWNDQKYAGVW
+184 
-198 RHGWETITNRYLEA
+198 
-212 AGRPER
+212 
-218 VDLRSFERQGIQQ
+218 
-231 IPTVHLGPA
+231 
-240 AHQMEKRGIETFLGN
+240 
-255 LNRDIRA
+255 
-262 ANSLMQSIR
+262 
-271 SAIRGLQRWI
+271 
-281 ADLNEKKQLLLDALE
+281 
-296 KAKEPTLSDL
+296 
-306 LVDYFNLRNEQRSDW
+306 
-321 SGKAKL
+321 
-327 KCTVRDFEEV
+327 
-337 KRAVD
+337 
-342 YLKAHSLNT
+342 
-351 AEDLD
+351 
-356 TAIRRL
+356 
-362 CLLFC
+362 
-367 TPAALFSS
+367 
-375 PQMCYNSL
+375 MCYNSL

-413 PIVSCALTAVVA
+413 PIASCALTAVVA

-440 EQARAGAVVL
+440 EQAKAGAVVL

-619 QPGSDIY
+619 QLGSDIY

-714 EVWQRYGHWYAQKAQ
+714 EVWQRYGRWYAQKAQ

-805 ALLEAAVAQHPA
+805 ALLEAAVAQHPE

-940 SAGQENMTLCC
+940 AAGQENMTLCC

-965 EEYDFAA
+965 EGYDFAA

-1075 QLRFGQRADARAALA
+1075 QLRFGQRAEARAALA
-1090 AALLDALQDDFW
+1090 AALLDAVQDDFW

-1116 EGEDWAACEPRLGP
+1116 EGEDWAANEPRLGP

-1138 GRAFAARLGLRAPAP
+1138 GRAFAARLGLRAP

>member
-1 MGVMPIPCPHFKITI
+1 MP
-16 VKRSQGQSAVA
+16 
-27 GAAYQ
+27 
-32 SGERLFSEYDQKTK
+32 
-46 FYNKKKE
+46 
-53 LVHAEIMLPSHAP
+53 
-66 PGFADRATLWNAV
+66 
-79 EAVENQWNSQL
+79 
-90 ARRIV
+90 
-95 LAFPVEVPKEQYLSM
+95 
-110 IKEFCQE
+110 
-117 QFVSKGMI
+117 
-125 ADFAIHDK
+125 
-133 GDGNPHA
+133 
-140 HILLTLRAMDEH
+140 
-152 GKWLPKAR
+152 
-160 KVYDL
+160 
-165 DENGERIQLPSGN
+165 
-178 WKCHKE
+178 
-184 NTVDWNDQKYAGVW
+184 KY
-198 RHGWETITNRYLEA
+198 
-212 AGRPER
+212 
-218 VDLRSFERQGIQQ
+218 
-231 IPTVHLGPA
+231 
-240 AHQMEKRGIETFLGN
+240 KGN
-255 LNRDIRA
+255 LN
-262 ANSLMQSIR
+262 
-271 SAIRGLQRWI
+271 
-281 ADLNEKKQLLLDALE
+281 
-296 KAKEPTLSDL
+296 
-306 LVDYFNLRNEQRSDW
+306 
-321 SGKAKL
+321 
-327 KCTVRDFEEV
+327 
-337 KRAVD
+337 AV
-342 YLKAHSLNT
+342 YISERMRHSLQPV
-351 AEDLD
+351 A
-356 TAIRRL
+356 R
-362 CLLFC
+362 
-367 TPAALFSS
+367 SS
-375 PQMCYNSL
+375 
-383 SIRKRGTR
+383 
-391 MARNRQNLNIIY
+391 
-403 ISDRMRETLR
+403 
-413 PIVSCALTAVVA
+413 LTAVVA
-425 PMGYGKTTAVRWFLA
+425 PMGYGKTTAINWYLNERGR
-440 EQARAGAVVL
+440 EGAAVL
-450 QASIYSDNRSIFW
+450 RVSIYSANRAIFW
-463 KSVQKAFAA
+463 KSLQKAFAQ
-472 AGLTVLEGYDC
+472 AGLTVLEGYEC
-483 PADASGAALLLED
+483 PTDASGAALLLDD
-496 LCAALGGKTPYYLFL
+496 LCTALAGEREIDLFL
-511 DDFHLLGDERV
+511 DDFHLLRDEQ
-522 AQFLCRLAYRLPEN
+522 AAAFLCALASRLPGN
-536 VHLIVASRNRFL
+536 AHLVVASRNDFL
-548 PGEQVVRLGRR
+548 PQGEILRLGQR
-559 LHRIEADG
+559 LHRVGADQ
-567 LRLNREELLAY
+567 LRLNEKELSAY
-578 THRCGV
+578 VRRCGM
-584 EITAAQA
+584 ELTEPQR
-591 ESLLRSCEGWFSAV
+591 ETLLHSCEGWFSAI
-605 YLNLHALAERGSLL
+605 YLNLHALAERGTLL
-619 QPGSDIY
+619 PTSSDIY
-626 AMFTAAMLESLPE
+626 AMFTAAMIESLSPQRQE
-639 KTRGFLAVMGLA
+639 FLAVMGLA
-651 DEFTVEMARA
+651 DEFTVEMASA
-661 VTALPDA
+661 VTRMPDA
-668 EEVLRALTQQ
+668 EQVLLALTRQ
-678 NAFVTRLPDGVSFRF
+678 NAFVTRLPDGESFRF

-700 AERLFAQLPAARQT
+700 AERLFAQLPAPRQAA
-714 EVWQRYGHWYAQKAQ
+714 VWERYGRWYEARRQ
-729 YLHAL
+729 YLPAL
-734 QAFEHCGDRD
+734 RAYEKCGDYD
-744 AALAVIEADAGDL
+744 AALHVIEEDAGIL
-757 LASLSPAELLQRLD
+757 LASLGPAELLERLG
-771 RCPVEA
+771 RCPVDA
-777 LQRHPLAILV
+777 LKRHPLAILV

-805 ALLEAAVAQHPA
+805 ALLEAAVAQHPE

-940 SAGQENMTLCC
+940 AAGQENMTLCC

-1075 QLRFGQRADARAALA
+1075 QLRFGQRAEARAALA
-1090 AALLDALQDDFW
+1090 AALLDAVQDDFW

-1116 EGEDWAACEPRLGP
+1116 EGEDWAVCEPRLGP

-1138 GRAFAARLGLRAPAP
+1138 GRAFAARLGLPAP

>member
-1 MGVMPIPCPHFKITI
+1 
-16 VKRSQGQSAVA
+16 
-27 GAAYQ
+27 
-32 SGERLFSEYDQKTK
+32 
-46 FYNKKKE
+46 
-53 LVHAEIMLPSHAP
+53 
-66 PGFADRATLWNAV
+66 
-79 EAVENQWNSQL
+79 
-90 ARRIV
+90 
-95 LAFPVEVPKEQYLSM
+95 
-110 IKEFCQE
+110 
-117 QFVSKGMI
+117 
-125 ADFAIHDK
+125 
-133 GDGNPHA
+133 
-140 HILLTLRAMDEH
+140 
-152 GKWLPKAR
+152 
-160 KVYDL
+160 
-165 DENGERIQLPSGN
+165 
-178 WKCHKE
+178 
-184 NTVDWNDQKYAGVW
+184 
-198 RHGWETITNRYLEA
+198 
-212 AGRPER
+212 
-218 VDLRSFERQGIQQ
+218 
-231 IPTVHLGPA
+231 
-240 AHQMEKRGIETFLGN
+240 
-255 LNRDIRA
+255 
-262 ANSLMQSIR
+262 
-271 SAIRGLQRWI
+271 
-281 ADLNEKKQLLLDALE
+281 
-296 KAKEPTLSDL
+296 
-306 LVDYFNLRNEQRSDW
+306 
-321 SGKAKL
+321 
-327 KCTVRDFEEV
+327 
-337 KRAVD
+337 
-342 YLKAHSLNT
+342 
-351 AEDLD
+351 
-356 TAIRRL
+356 
-362 CLLFC
+362 
-367 TPAALFSS
+367 
-375 PQMCYNSL
+375 
-383 SIRKRGTR
+383 

-413 PIVSCALTAVVA
+413 PIASCALTAVVA

-440 EQARAGAVVL
+440 EQAKAGAVVL

-483 PADASGAALLLED
+483 PADASDAALLLED

-619 QPGSDIY
+619 QLGSDIY

-693 HHMMKEC
+693 LAVMGLADEFTVEMARAVTALPDAEEVLRALTQQNAFVTRLPDGVSFRFHHMMKEC

-714 EVWQRYGHWYAQKAQ
+714 DVWQRYGRWYAQKAQ

-805 ALLEAAVAQHPA
+805 ALLEAAVAQHPE

-914 LMDAEAAYLQG
+914 LMDAEAATCRG
-925 AWEKAAVLLERARAD
+925 RGRKPP
-940 SAGQENMTLCC
+940 CC
-951 DFLALRL
+951 WS
-958 ALCGKGK
+958 GPGPTPP
-965 EEYDFAA
+965 
-972 KRAALLQKHDGVQV
+972 
-986 HLLESIAAYF
+986 
-996 YALQGRPEQA
+996 GR
-1006 PELFREHK
+1006 K
-1014 LAEVSFF
+1014 
-1021 GPCRPMMSLIE
+1021 
-1032 QQVWLA
+1032 
-1038 QGEYVKVIAHS
+1038 
-1049 EGLLRRCEAMHYGL
+1049 
-1063 VGLQARIQLAAA
+1063 
-1075 QLRFGQRADARAALA
+1075 
-1090 AALLDALQDDFW
+1090 
-1102 VLFVEQYPALAPLL
+1102 
-1116 EGEDWAACEPRLGP
+1116 
-1130 FVARILPA
+1130 
-1138 GRAFAARLGLRAPAP
+1138 
-1153 APELPLTDRDR
+1153 T
-1164 ELARLVAGRCTN
+1164 
-1176 KEIAAALYLSE
+1176 
-1187 GTVKQYINQLYAKLD
+1187 
-1202 MGGDPR
+1202 
-1208 TRRAR
+1208 
-1213 LAEWYQKNAPRN
+1213 

>member
-1 MGVMPIPCPHFKITI
+1 
-16 VKRSQGQSAVA
+16 
-27 GAAYQ
+27 
-32 SGERLFSEYDQKTK
+32 
-46 FYNKKKE
+46 
-53 LVHAEIMLPSHAP
+53 
-66 PGFADRATLWNAV
+66 
-79 EAVENQWNSQL
+79 
-90 ARRIV
+90 
-95 LAFPVEVPKEQYLSM
+95 
-110 IKEFCQE
+110 
-117 QFVSKGMI
+117 
-125 ADFAIHDK
+125 
-133 GDGNPHA
+133 
-140 HILLTLRAMDEH
+140 
-152 GKWLPKAR
+152 
-160 KVYDL
+160 
-165 DENGERIQLPSGN
+165 
-178 WKCHKE
+178 
-184 NTVDWNDQKYAGVW
+184 
-198 RHGWETITNRYLEA
+198 
-212 AGRPER
+212 
-218 VDLRSFERQGIQQ
+218 
-231 IPTVHLGPA
+231 
-240 AHQMEKRGIETFLGN
+240 
-255 LNRDIRA
+255 
-262 ANSLMQSIR
+262 
-271 SAIRGLQRWI
+271 
-281 ADLNEKKQLLLDALE
+281 
-296 KAKEPTLSDL
+296 
-306 LVDYFNLRNEQRSDW
+306 
-321 SGKAKL
+321 
-327 KCTVRDFEEV
+327 
-337 KRAVD
+337 
-342 YLKAHSLNT
+342 
-351 AEDLD
+351 
-356 TAIRRL
+356 
-362 CLLFC
+362 
-367 TPAALFSS
+367 
-375 PQMCYNSL
+375 
-383 SIRKRGTR
+383 

-413 PIVSCALTAVVA
+413 PIASCALTAVVA

-440 EQARAGAVVL
+440 EQAKAGAVVL

-619 QPGSDIY
+619 QLGSDIY

-714 EVWQRYGHWYAQKAQ
+714 DVWQRYGRWYAQKAQ

-805 ALLEAAVAQHPA
+805 ALLEAAVAQHPE

-940 SAGQENMTLCC
+940 AAGQENMTLCC

-965 EEYDFAA
+965 EGYDFAA
-972 KRAALLQKHDGVQV
+972 KRAA
-986 HLLESIAAYF
+986 
-996 YALQGRPEQA
+996 
-1006 PELFREHK
+1006 
-1014 LAEVSFF
+1014 
-1021 GPCRPMMSLIE
+1021 
-1032 QQVWLA
+1032 
-1038 QGEYVKVIAHS
+1038 
-1049 EGLLRRCEAMHYGL
+1049 LLRRCEAMHYGL

-1075 QLRFGQRADARAALA
+1075 QLRFGQRAEARATLA
-1090 AALLDALQDDFW
+1090 AALLDAVQDDFW

-1116 EGEDWAACEPRLGP
+1116 EGEDWAVCELGP

-1138 GRAFAARLGLRAPAP
+1138 GRAFAARLGLPAP

>member
-1 MGVMPIPCPHFKITI
+1 
-16 VKRSQGQSAVA
+16 
-27 GAAYQ
+27 
-32 SGERLFSEYDQKTK
+32 
-46 FYNKKKE
+46 
-53 LVHAEIMLPSHAP
+53 
-66 PGFADRATLWNAV
+66 
-79 EAVENQWNSQL
+79 
-90 ARRIV
+90 
-95 LAFPVEVPKEQYLSM
+95 
-110 IKEFCQE
+110 
-117 QFVSKGMI
+117 
-125 ADFAIHDK
+125 
-133 GDGNPHA
+133 
-140 HILLTLRAMDEH
+140 
-152 GKWLPKAR
+152 
-160 KVYDL
+160 
-165 DENGERIQLPSGN
+165 
-178 WKCHKE
+178 
-184 NTVDWNDQKYAGVW
+184 
-198 RHGWETITNRYLEA
+198 
-212 AGRPER
+212 
-218 VDLRSFERQGIQQ
+218 
-231 IPTVHLGPA
+231 
-240 AHQMEKRGIETFLGN
+240 
-255 LNRDIRA
+255 
-262 ANSLMQSIR
+262 
-271 SAIRGLQRWI
+271 
-281 ADLNEKKQLLLDALE
+281 
-296 KAKEPTLSDL
+296 
-306 LVDYFNLRNEQRSDW
+306 
-321 SGKAKL
+321 
-327 KCTVRDFEEV
+327 
-337 KRAVD
+337 
-342 YLKAHSLNT
+342 
-351 AEDLD
+351 
-356 TAIRRL
+356 
-362 CLLFC
+362 
-367 TPAALFSS
+367 
-375 PQMCYNSL
+375 
-383 SIRKRGTR
+383 

-413 PIVSCALTAVVA
+413 PIASCALTAVVA

-440 EQARAGAVVL
+440 EQAKAGAVVL

-463 KSVQKAFAA
+463 KSVQKVFAA

-619 QPGSDIY
+619 QLGSDIY

-714 EVWQRYGHWYAQKAQ
+714 EVWQRYGRWYAQKAQ

-734 QAFEHCGDRD
+734 QAFEHCGDHD

-805 ALLEAAVAQHPA
+805 ALLEAAVAQHPE

-885 ELGKELAE
+885 SWAKNWPK
-893 MYECMP
+893 CTSVCP
-899 HYYKITN
+899 ITIRSPTATA
-906 GHGRGAEL
+906 RG
-914 LMDAEAAYLQG
+914 
-925 AWEKAAVLLERARAD
+925 
-940 SAGQENMTLCC
+940 
-951 DFLALRL
+951 
-958 ALCGKGK
+958 
-965 EEYDFAA
+965 
-972 KRAALLQKHDGVQV
+972 
-986 HLLESIAAYF
+986 
-996 YALQGRPEQA
+996 P
-1006 PELFREHK
+1006 
-1014 LAEVSFF
+1014 SF
-1021 GPCRPMMSLIE
+1021 
-1032 QQVWLA
+1032 
-1038 QGEYVKVIAHS
+1038 
-1049 EGLLRRCEAMHYGL
+1049 
-1063 VGLQARIQLAAA
+1063 
-1075 QLRFGQRADARAALA
+1075 
-1090 AALLDALQDDFW
+1090 
-1102 VLFVEQYPALAPLL
+1102 
-1116 EGEDWAACEPRLGP
+1116 
-1130 FVARILPA
+1130 
-1138 GRAFAARLGLRAPAP
+1138 
-1153 APELPLTDRDR
+1153 
-1164 ELARLVAGRCTN
+1164 
-1176 KEIAAALYLSE
+1176 
-1187 GTVKQYINQLYAKLD
+1187 
-1202 MGGDPR
+1202 
-1208 TRRAR
+1208 
-1213 LAEWYQKNAPRN
+1213 

>member
-1 MGVMPIPCPHFKITI
+1 
-16 VKRSQGQSAVA
+16 
-27 GAAYQ
+27 
-32 SGERLFSEYDQKTK
+32 
-46 FYNKKKE
+46 
-53 LVHAEIMLPSHAP
+53 
-66 PGFADRATLWNAV
+66 
-79 EAVENQWNSQL
+79 
-90 ARRIV
+90 
-95 LAFPVEVPKEQYLSM
+95 
-110 IKEFCQE
+110 
-117 QFVSKGMI
+117 
-125 ADFAIHDK
+125 
-133 GDGNPHA
+133 
-140 HILLTLRAMDEH
+140 
-152 GKWLPKAR
+152 
-160 KVYDL
+160 
-165 DENGERIQLPSGN
+165 
-178 WKCHKE
+178 
-184 NTVDWNDQKYAGVW
+184 
-198 RHGWETITNRYLEA
+198 
-212 AGRPER
+212 
-218 VDLRSFERQGIQQ
+218 
-231 IPTVHLGPA
+231 
-240 AHQMEKRGIETFLGN
+240 
-255 LNRDIRA
+255 
-262 ANSLMQSIR
+262 
-271 SAIRGLQRWI
+271 
-281 ADLNEKKQLLLDALE
+281 
-296 KAKEPTLSDL
+296 
-306 LVDYFNLRNEQRSDW
+306 
-321 SGKAKL
+321 
-327 KCTVRDFEEV
+327 
-337 KRAVD
+337 
-342 YLKAHSLNT
+342 
-351 AEDLD
+351 
-356 TAIRRL
+356 
-362 CLLFC
+362 
-367 TPAALFSS
+367 
-375 PQMCYNSL
+375 MCYNSL

-413 PIVSCALTAVVA
+413 PIASCALTAVVA

-440 EQARAGAVVL
+440 EQAKAGAVVL

-714 EVWQRYGHWYAQKAQ
+714 EVWRRYGHWYAQKAQ

-744 AALAVIEADAGDL
+744 AALAVIEADAGNL

-843 QMSRLHRSASRQM
+843 QTSRLHRSASRQM

-940 SAGQENMTLCC
+940 AAGQENMTLCC

-1014 LAEVSFF
+1014 LGEVSFF

-1063 VGLQARIQLAAA
+1063 VGLQTRIQLAAA
-1075 QLRFGQRADARAALA
+1075 QLRFGQRAEARAALA
-1090 AALLDALQDDFW
+1090 AALLDAVQDDFW

-1116 EGEDWAACEPRLGP
+1116 EGEDWAVCEPRLGP
-1130 FVARILPA
+1130 FVACILPA
-1138 GRAFAARLGLRAPAP
+1138 GRAFAARLGLRAP

>member
-1 MGVMPIPCPHFKITI
+1 
-16 VKRSQGQSAVA
+16 
-27 GAAYQ
+27 
-32 SGERLFSEYDQKTK
+32 
-46 FYNKKKE
+46 
-53 LVHAEIMLPSHAP
+53 
-66 PGFADRATLWNAV
+66 
-79 EAVENQWNSQL
+79 
-90 ARRIV
+90 
-95 LAFPVEVPKEQYLSM
+95 
-110 IKEFCQE
+110 
-117 QFVSKGMI
+117 
-125 ADFAIHDK
+125 
-133 GDGNPHA
+133 
-140 HILLTLRAMDEH
+140 
-152 GKWLPKAR
+152 
-160 KVYDL
+160 
-165 DENGERIQLPSGN
+165 
-178 WKCHKE
+178 
-184 NTVDWNDQKYAGVW
+184 
-198 RHGWETITNRYLEA
+198 
-212 AGRPER
+212 
-218 VDLRSFERQGIQQ
+218 
-231 IPTVHLGPA
+231 
-240 AHQMEKRGIETFLGN
+240 
-255 LNRDIRA
+255 
-262 ANSLMQSIR
+262 
-271 SAIRGLQRWI
+271 
-281 ADLNEKKQLLLDALE
+281 
-296 KAKEPTLSDL
+296 
-306 LVDYFNLRNEQRSDW
+306 
-321 SGKAKL
+321 
-327 KCTVRDFEEV
+327 
-337 KRAVD
+337 
-342 YLKAHSLNT
+342 
-351 AEDLD
+351 
-356 TAIRRL
+356 
-362 CLLFC
+362 
-367 TPAALFSS
+367 
-375 PQMCYNSL
+375 
-383 SIRKRGTR
+383 
-391 MARNRQNLNIIY
+391 
-403 ISDRMRETLR
+403 
-413 PIVSCALTAVVA
+413 
-425 PMGYGKTTAVRWFLA
+425 
-440 EQARAGAVVL
+440 
-450 QASIYSDNRSIFW
+450 
-463 KSVQKAFAA
+463 
-472 AGLTVLEGYDC
+472 
-483 PADASGAALLLED
+483 
-496 LCAALGGKTPYYLFL
+496 
-511 DDFHLLGDERV
+511 
-522 AQFLCRLAYRLPEN
+522 
-536 VHLIVASRNRFL
+536 
-548 PGEQVVRLGRR
+548 
-559 LHRIEADG
+559 
-567 LRLNREELLAY
+567 
-578 THRCGV
+578 
-584 EITAAQA
+584 
-591 ESLLRSCEGWFSAV
+591 
-605 YLNLHALAERGSLL
+605 
-619 QPGSDIY
+619 
-626 AMFTAAMLESLPE
+626 MFTAAMLESLPE

-714 EVWQRYGHWYAQKAQ
+714 EVWQRYGRWYAQKAQ

-805 ALLEAAVAQHPA
+805 ALLEAAVAQHPE
-817 WPAAERGNLLGEC
+817 WSAAERGNLLGEC

-940 SAGQENMTLCC
+940 AAGQENMTLCC

-1075 QLRFGQRADARAALA
+1075 QLRFGQRAEARAALA
-1090 AALLDALQDDFW
+1090 AALLDAVQDDFW

-1116 EGEDWAACEPRLGP
+1116 EEEDWAACELRLGP

-1138 GRAFAARLGLRAPAP
+1138 GRAFAARLGLPAP

>member
-1 MGVMPIPCPHFKITI
+1 
-16 VKRSQGQSAVA
+16 
-27 GAAYQ
+27 
-32 SGERLFSEYDQKTK
+32 
-46 FYNKKKE
+46 
-53 LVHAEIMLPSHAP
+53 
-66 PGFADRATLWNAV
+66 
-79 EAVENQWNSQL
+79 
-90 ARRIV
+90 
-95 LAFPVEVPKEQYLSM
+95 
-110 IKEFCQE
+110 
-117 QFVSKGMI
+117 
-125 ADFAIHDK
+125 
-133 GDGNPHA
+133 
-140 HILLTLRAMDEH
+140 
-152 GKWLPKAR
+152 
-160 KVYDL
+160 
-165 DENGERIQLPSGN
+165 
-178 WKCHKE
+178 
-184 NTVDWNDQKYAGVW
+184 
-198 RHGWETITNRYLEA
+198 
-212 AGRPER
+212 
-218 VDLRSFERQGIQQ
+218 
-231 IPTVHLGPA
+231 
-240 AHQMEKRGIETFLGN
+240 
-255 LNRDIRA
+255 
-262 ANSLMQSIR
+262 
-271 SAIRGLQRWI
+271 
-281 ADLNEKKQLLLDALE
+281 
-296 KAKEPTLSDL
+296 
-306 LVDYFNLRNEQRSDW
+306 
-321 SGKAKL
+321 
-327 KCTVRDFEEV
+327 
-337 KRAVD
+337 
-342 YLKAHSLNT
+342 
-351 AEDLD
+351 
-356 TAIRRL
+356 
-362 CLLFC
+362 
-367 TPAALFSS
+367 
-375 PQMCYNSL
+375 
-383 SIRKRGTR
+383 

-413 PIVSCALTAVVA
+413 PIASCALTAVVA

-440 EQARAGAVVL
+440 EQAKAGAVVL

-619 QPGSDIY
+619 QPGPDIY

-714 EVWQRYGHWYAQKAQ
+714 EVWQRYGRWYAQKAQ

-805 ALLEAAVAQHPA
+805 ALLEAAVAQHPE
-817 WPAAERGNLLGEC
+817 WPVAERGNLLGEC

-925 AWEKAAVLLERARAD
+925 AWEKA
-940 SAGQENMTLCC
+940 
-951 DFLALRL
+951 
-958 ALCGKGK
+958 
-965 EEYDFAA
+965 
-972 KRAALLQKHDGVQV
+972 
-986 HLLESIAAYF
+986 
-996 YALQGRPEQA
+996 

-1075 QLRFGQRADARAALA
+1075 QLRFGQRAEARAALA
-1090 AALLDALQDDFW
+1090 AALLDAVQDDFW

-1138 GRAFAARLGLRAPAP
+1138 GRAFAARLGLPAP

>member
-1 MGVMPIPCPHFKITI
+1 
-16 VKRSQGQSAVA
+16 
-27 GAAYQ
+27 
-32 SGERLFSEYDQKTK
+32 
-46 FYNKKKE
+46 
-53 LVHAEIMLPSHAP
+53 
-66 PGFADRATLWNAV
+66 
-79 EAVENQWNSQL
+79 
-90 ARRIV
+90 
-95 LAFPVEVPKEQYLSM
+95 
-110 IKEFCQE
+110 
-117 QFVSKGMI
+117 
-125 ADFAIHDK
+125 
-133 GDGNPHA
+133 
-140 HILLTLRAMDEH
+140 
-152 GKWLPKAR
+152 
-160 KVYDL
+160 
-165 DENGERIQLPSGN
+165 
-178 WKCHKE
+178 
-184 NTVDWNDQKYAGVW
+184 
-198 RHGWETITNRYLEA
+198 
-212 AGRPER
+212 
-218 VDLRSFERQGIQQ
+218 
-231 IPTVHLGPA
+231 
-240 AHQMEKRGIETFLGN
+240 
-255 LNRDIRA
+255 
-262 ANSLMQSIR
+262 
-271 SAIRGLQRWI
+271 
-281 ADLNEKKQLLLDALE
+281 
-296 KAKEPTLSDL
+296 
-306 LVDYFNLRNEQRSDW
+306 
-321 SGKAKL
+321 
-327 KCTVRDFEEV
+327 
-337 KRAVD
+337 
-342 YLKAHSLNT
+342 
-351 AEDLD
+351 
-356 TAIRRL
+356 
-362 CLLFC
+362 
-367 TPAALFSS
+367 
-375 PQMCYNSL
+375 MCYNSL

-413 PIVSCALTAVVA
+413 PIASCALTAVVA

-440 EQARAGAVVL
+440 EQAKAGAVVL

-619 QPGSDIY
+619 QPGPDIY

-668 EEVLRALTQQ
+668 
-678 NAFVTRLPDGVSFRF
+678 
-693 HHMMKEC
+693 
-700 AERLFAQLPAARQT
+700 
-714 EVWQRYGHWYAQKAQ
+714 
-729 YLHAL
+729 
-734 QAFEHCGDRD
+734 
-744 AALAVIEADAGDL
+744 GDL

-771 RCPVEA
+771 RCPVEV

-805 ALLEAAVAQHPA
+805 ALLEAAVAQHPE

-906 GHGRGAEL
+906 GHGQGAEL

-940 SAGQENMTLCC
+940 AAGQENMTLCC

-965 EEYDFAA
+965 EGYDFAA

-1014 LAEVSFF
+1014 LGEVSFF

-1075 QLRFGQRADARAALA
+1075 QLRFGQRAEARAALA
-1090 AALLDALQDDFW
+1090 AALLDAVQDDFW

-1138 GRAFAARLGLRAPAP
+1138 GRAFAARLGLPAP